1 MRVVI
6 AAVGWTGHA
15 FPAISLGRAL
25 RDRGHSV
32 SIETFE
38 RWRPAIE
45 ALGLGFLPAR
55 ERIRFAPADAS
66 GGDALGLTDAAGELV
81 PVLSELGA
89 EAVVADMFTL
99 AAALAADVTGLPRAT
114 LIPHPYPVREPGL
127 PLYPL
132 GLLPPRTRGGAL
144 AWRLAWG
151 AAGTRL
157 PATRLAR
164 VRAELDAV
172 RAELGLPP
180 LADYDGQISD
190 RLALVATFPQL
201 EYPRRW
207 PAHVHVT
214 GPMPFELPHPPVELP
229 EGDEPLVLVAA
240 STERD
245 PDMRLVGTAL
255 EALAE
260 EPVRVVASANR
271 AGAPRPETPA
281 NARVH
286 EWVSYS
292 QVLPQAALV
301 VCHGGHG
308 TVARALAAG
317 VPVLVVP
324 PAGDMA
330 ENGARVTWAGT
341 GLMLPNRLLAP
352 ASLRATVRRL
362 LGEGRFARRAGEL
375 EAWARANDGARAGAA
390 LVEGL
395 ER

>member
-15 FPAISLGRAL
+15 FPAISLARAL
-25 RDRGHSV
+25 RGRGHGV
-32 SIETFE
+32 WVETFE
-38 RWRPAIE
+38 RWRGVIE
-45 ALGLGFLPAR
+45 ELGLGFLPAR
-55 ERIRFAPADAS
+55 ERIGFASADA
-66 GGDALGLTDAAGELV
+66 GGDAPGLAAAARELG
-81 PVLSELGA
+81 PVLGDIGA
-89 EAVVADMFTL
+89 DAVVADMFTL
-99 AAALAADVTGLPRAT
+99 APALAADVAGVPRAT

-132 GLLPPRTRGGAL
+132 GLLPPRSAAGAL
-144 AWRLAWG
+144 GWRVAWS

-157 PATRLAR
+157 PATRLGR

-172 RAELGLPP
+172 RADLGLPP
-180 LADYDGQISD
+180 LGGYDGQISE

-201 EYPRRW
+201 EYPRHW

-214 GPMPFELPHPPVELP
+214 GPMPFELDHQPVELP
-229 EGDEPLVLVAA
+229 AAGGPLVVVAA

-245 PDMRLVGTAL
+245 PDMRLISTAL

-260 EPVRVVASANR
+260 EPVRVIASANR
-271 AGAPRPETPA
+271 AGALVPEAPA

-292 QVLPQAALV
+292 QVLPDAALV

-317 VPVLVVP
+317 VAVLIVP

-330 ENGARVTWAGT
+330 ENGARVTWAGA

-352 ASLRATVRRL
+352 SSLRAVVRRL
-362 LGEGRFARRAGEL
+362 LGEDRFAGRAREIG
-375 EAWARANDGARAGAA
+375 AWARENDGAAAGAA

-395 ER
+395 AP

>member
-15 FPAISLGRAL
+15 FPAISLARAL
-25 RDRGHSV
+25 RGRGHGV
-32 SIETFE
+32 WVETFE
-38 RWRPAIE
+38 RWRGVIE
-45 ALGLGFLPAR
+45 ELGLGFLPAR
-55 ERIRFAPADAS
+55 ERVGFASADA
-66 GGDALGLTDAAGELV
+66 GGDAPGLAAAARELG
-81 PVLSELGA
+81 PVLGDIGA
-89 EAVVADMFTL
+89 DAVVADMFTL
-99 AAALAADVTGLPRAT
+99 APALAADVAGVPRAT

-132 GLLPPRTRGGAL
+132 GLLPPRSAAGAL
-144 AWRLAWG
+144 GWRVAWS

-157 PATRLAR
+157 PATRLGR

-172 RAELGLPP
+172 RADLGLPP
-180 LADYDGQISD
+180 LGGYDGQISE

-201 EYPRRW
+201 EYPRHW

-214 GPMPFELPHPPVELP
+214 GPMPFELDHQPVELP
-229 EGDEPLVLVAA
+229 AAGGPLVVVAA

-245 PDMRLVGTAL
+245 PDMRLISTAL

-260 EPVRVVASANR
+260 EPVRVIASANR
-271 AGAPRPETPA
+271 AGALVPEAPA

-292 QVLPQAALV
+292 QVLPDAALV

-317 VPVLVVP
+317 VAVLIVP

-330 ENGARVTWAGT
+330 ENGARVTWAGA

-352 ASLRATVRRL
+352 SSLRAVVRRL
-362 LGEGRFARRAGEL
+362 LGEDRFAGRAREIG
-375 EAWARANDGARAGAA
+375 AWARENDGAAAGAA

-395 ER
+395 AP

>member
-15 FPAISLGRAL
+15 FPAISLARAL
-25 RDRGHSV
+25 RGRGHGV
-32 SIETFE
+32 WVETFE
-38 RWRPAIE
+38 RWRGVIE
-45 ALGLGFLPAR
+45 ELGLGFLPAR
-55 ERIRFAPADAS
+55 ERIGFASADA
-66 GGDALGLTDAAGELV
+66 GGDAPGLAAAARELG
-81 PVLSELGA
+81 PVLGDIGA
-89 EAVVADMFTL
+89 DAVVADMFTL
-99 AAALAADVTGLPRAT
+99 APALAADVAGVPRAT

-132 GLLPPRTRGGAL
+132 GLLPPRSAAGAL
-144 AWRLAWG
+144 GWRVAWS

-157 PATRLAR
+157 PATRLGR

-172 RAELGLPP
+172 RADLGLPP
-180 LADYDGQISD
+180 LGGYDGQISE

-201 EYPRRW
+201 EYPRHW

-214 GPMPFELPHPPVELP
+214 GPMPFELDHQPVELP
-229 EGDEPLVLVAA
+229 AAGGPLVVVAA

-245 PDMRLVGTAL
+245 PDMRLISTAL

-260 EPVRVVASANR
+260 EPVRVIASANR
-271 AGAPRPETPA
+271 AGALVPEAPA

-292 QVLPQAALV
+292 QVLPDAALV

-317 VPVLVVP
+317 VPVLIVP

-330 ENGARVTWAGT
+330 ENGARVTWAGA

-352 ASLRATVRRL
+352 SSLRAVVRRL
-362 LGEGRFARRAGEL
+362 LGEDRFAGRAREIG
-375 EAWARANDGARAGAA
+375 AWARENDGAAAGAA

-395 ER
+395 AP